1 MTVALHESRQTSR
14 AVAAV
19 RRINVAVVVFLVL
32 YLAVGLLQ
40 PNYLEPAGMMNF
52 LRRAAPLA
60 ILASGQLFVL
70 ISGGFDLSVGSL
82 ITLTVIGG
90 SMLTDNDPSKTWWAI
105 GALYG
110 IGLIVGLIN
119 GAVVAF
125 LRTPSIIATLGM
137 LLSVNGVAM
146 MWSGGSPRG
155 YLPENFRM
163 FGRFVFHDVPV
174 VRIFPIAIVVL
185 VVICGLAWWGLHAT
199 VFGRRVLAVGDNA
212 RAAELSGVQVDFV
225 RLGVFVISALS
236 AVTAGIMLGGFGGV
250 SVDVGLGFELQ
261 AIAACVVGGVQL
273 MGGRGTL
280 VGAVA
285 GALTLTALFA
295 LLTLLGLPQPLKD
308 TAQGLIL
315 IVAVAFGAWRRRRT
329 G

>member
-1 MTVALHESRQTSR
+1 MTIALDENDRWSR
-14 AVAAV
+14 AGAIV
-19 RRINVAVVVFLVL
+19 RRVNLALVVFLAF
-32 YLAVGLLQ
+32 YLAIGLLQ
-40 PNYLEPAGMMNF
+40 PTYLEPSGMMNF

-70 ISGGFDLSVGSL
+70 VSGGFDLSVGSL
-82 ITLTVIGG
+82 VTLTVIGS
-90 SMLTDNDPSKTWWAI
+90 SMLTANDPSKTWWAI

-119 GAVVAF
+119 GAVVAY
-125 LRTPSIIATLGM
+125 LRTPSIIATLGT
-137 LLSVNGVAM
+137 LLSVNGAAM

-163 FGRFVFHDVPV
+163 FGRFVFHDVPIIK
-174 VRIFPIAIVVL
+174 IFPLAIVVL
-185 VVICGLAWWGLHAT
+185 ATVAGFAFWGLHAT

-212 RAAELSGVQVDFV
+212 RAAELAGVRVDFV

-236 AVTAGIMLGGFGGV
+236 AVTAGVMLGGFGGV
-250 SVDVGLGFELQ
+250 SVDVGLGLELQ

-273 MGGRGTL
+273 MGGRGTV

-285 GALTLTALFA
+285 GALTLSALFT
-295 LLTLLGLPQPLKD
+295 LLTLLGLPQPLKE
-308 TAQGLIL
+308 TAQGCIL
-315 IVAVAFGAWRRRRT
+315 IAAVAFGAWRRRRA